1 MSQDNVIS
9 LSDARLRRL
18 ASKHHCRLTLI
29 DEAQKILVRAVNV
42 HSREDMIARFLEVSG
57 GVAGILPRSLRM
69 GEAEPG
75 VGSS

>member
-18 ASKHHCRLTLI
+18 ASKHHCGLILI
-29 DEAQKILVRAVNV
+29 DEAQKILVRVVNV
-42 HSREDMIARFLEVSG
+42 RSREDMIARLCGVSG
-57 GVAGILPRSLRM
+57 GVAGILPGSLRM